1 MPDWV
6 CNKITVNLKDY
17 NDCSEWRCGDCDKIE
32 RDKGT
37 WVKVRKGTRLTN
49 KYDPYY
55 IELSNAYYL
64 LAELLANM
72 RQSDQPPNTDSQLKT
87 SAAMRHHKKKNN
99 KINNYIIDDKE
110 NDKVLINAAIKLA
123 EEEDNIIE
131 KYNVTKKEK

>member
-1 MPDWV
+1 
-6 CNKITVNLKDY
+6 
-17 NDCSEWRCGDCDKIE
+17 
-32 RDKGT
+32 
-37 WVKVRKGTRLTN
+37 
-49 KYDPYY
+49 
-55 IELSNAYYL
+55 
-64 LAELLANM
+64 M

-87 SAAMRHHKKKNN
+87 SAAMRHHKKKNR